1 MDGCTEGGSLNVP
14 QTAIQYQQA
23 LLIPATSIIFK
34 ICTTVRAQP
43 TFMISTSLTRPSS
56 SLSVW
61 SSFNIFTATTVFSP
75 LPLTLTKLYT
85 RYCCKN
91 GNGFRN
97 IINSIP
103 LLSSLIQTPLDQSLP
118 SDGPNLWTIPKQGPW

>member
-1 MDGCTEGGSLNVP
+1 MCHK
-14 QTAIQYQQA
+14 
-23 LLIPATSIIFK
+23 LLFNINKLYLIIPATSVIFK

-97 IINSIP
+97 IFNSIP
-103 LLSSLIQTPLDQSLP
+103 LLSSLIQTPLGRSLP